1 MGKRLLLYRRSQKA
15 DLLTG
20 RIVAPLYYVP
30 PLLSLYDRHASH
42 HLPLMPPGDL
52 EAQKAT
58 AYLEWQGPGSL
69 WMAQETTAGHRW
81 LWCHPP
87 HPSRENLRPLARPA
101 SISQPPRV
109 TSPGPFI
116 YTSHFY
122 YLQVFLRPF
131 AELLPAGKPGPYS
144 FPTRL

>member
-69 WMAQETTAGHRW
+69 WMAQETTAGH
-81 LWCHPP
+81 
-87 HPSRENLRPLARPA
+87 
-101 SISQPPRV
+101 
-109 TSPGPFI
+109 
-116 YTSHFY
+116 
-122 YLQVFLRPF
+122 
-131 AELLPAGKPGPYS
+131 
-144 FPTRL
+144 